1 MYLDKFY
8 LLIVG
13 ILLVATAFARTVKN
27 VYEKKLTGRLGW
39 LMSLS
44 VNIIGGIMLGLL
56 VSIYTDEPKWQMLAT
71 SIGAWSGE
79 KSLDLIT
86 DLIHEKFNLKNSND
100 GNETENENE

>member
-1 MYLDKFY
+1 MYLEKFY
-8 LLIVG
+8 LLILG
-13 ILLVATAFARTVKN
+13 ALLVLTAFARTLKN

-56 VSIYTDEPKWQMLAT
+56 VSIYTDEPKWQMLGA
-71 SIGAWSGE
+71 SVGAWSGE

-86 DLIHEKFNLKNSND
+86 DLIHDKFNLKNNNNGKNGD
-100 GNETENENE
+100 DTES